1 MNMAFRQ
8 AIRALMIVG
17 SILPASAL
25 GQDFLFQ
32 GWYWDYPK
40 TAQGAVWADTLRLK
54 APELAQAGFT
64 HIWLPPLSRASG
76 GALSNGYDPQD
87 LFDLGEFG
95 QGPTGFGSRAALDAL
110 VAELNNLGLA
120 AAADVVY
127 NHRNGGRAEDN
138 PAVAGWVRNMN
149 FSKIQ
154 NGDQPYPSDRFRL
167 ALPIGGSSGRGAG
180 TYYFKIAS
188 KSEHPNFFD
197 KPYKVYL
204 QTNTVG
210 FQGLPPEVESEPNG
224 GGGCG
229 EPPDS
234 IHLGVDM
241 LANIDALGCRIDEF
255 ALALGADDFDPAG
268 DTIFIYLNNRSVNGL
283 GDYSDH
289 TVAEL
294 YYTGVPGN
302 IESSIAYQTYTDFQN
317 LPSGQGAMNYL
328 DFKPN
333 GNPTQLAGDWDAMYF
348 FYDYDQNVQST
359 RDVLFDWSRWL
370 WEDAGMRGF
379 RMDAVKHF
387 PPDFVGDLLDFMHD
401 QNIDPGLVVGE
412 FFDGNPFLLKQWID
426 NVLANMDA
434 DTKAAISPRV
444 FDFSLR
450 FALEAASDQFG
461 YDVRNVFNA
470 GLVDAQGASGF
481 NVVTFVN
488 NHDFRDPGQ
497 PVETDPI
504 LAYAYILTNNQAGLP
519 CVFYDDYY
527 HKGLQYPI
535 DRLIEA
541 HKNYIFGATA
551 RDYLSRFGAPYAQN
565 FTSGYDHTT
574 LFYQLSGAPTGRDVL
589 AAINYAGEPLQMAH
603 GVNVASMNLA
613 PGDTLT
619 DVLGNSGALYA
630 VVNPN
635 GEVDISLP
643 PRSYS
648 VWVQGALL
656 EEFVVS
662 VQEGWNLVGLPAQ
675 VSDPSVSALF
685 PTHIPG
691 TLFWFDN
698 TYVQQTALDTGKG
711 YWLRFPAAASQAIAG
726 QALQSCE
733 IALNAGWNL
742 ISGPSCDAPLAGVLD
757 PGNIIVPNTL
767 FGFNGAYFSAAVL
780 EAGKGYWIKASA
792 PGTITVPC
800 AAGQGKVSPG
810 NIFASPALP
819 GFSVLEIRDAKGAG
833 QTLYIGSNP
842 PAAAG
847 RSSFELPPLP
857 PAGIFDARFGDHT
870 RLSSAGEAEIL
881 LQADHYPLNLRFR
894 RGKGSEAVKY
904 LLKEMADGQELA
916 EHALNDGATVQI
928 RDPRVKRLKLS
939 KAEQQLPETFALA
952 QNYPN
957 PFNPETAIRY
967 QLPAPGAVELA
978 VYGLL
983 GQKVAVLVSEIQPAG
998 FYRVTW
1004 NGRDARGQKAASG
1017 VYIYRL
1023 SVQALSPGAPASAAS
1038 NPLKPAFV
1046 QARKMLLL
1054 Q

>member
-1 MNMAFRQ
+1 MNRAFRQ
-8 AIRALMIVG
+8 VIQALIIVG
-17 SILPASAL
+17 AIFPAIAPA
-25 GQDFLFQ
+25 QDFLFQ
-32 GWYWDYPK
+32 GWHWEYPK
-40 TAQGAVWADTLRLK
+40 TVQGAVWADTLRLK

-64 HIWLPPLSRASG
+64 HIWLPPLSRASS
-76 GALSNGYDPQD
+76 GAFSNGYDPQD

-95 QGPTGFGSRAALDAL
+95 QGPTAFGTRAAVDAL

-120 AAADVVY
+120 AVADVVY

-138 PAVAGWVRNMN
+138 PAVAGWIRNMN

-167 ALPIGGSSGRGAG
+167 VLPVGGSSGRGAG

-241 LANIDALGCRIDEF
+241 LAHIDALGCRVDEF
-255 ALALGADDFDPAG
+255 ALALGADDFNPAG
-268 DTIFIYLNNRSVNGL
+268 DSIFIYLNNRNVNGL

-289 TVAEL
+289 TVVEL
-294 YYTGVPGN
+294 YYSGVPGN
-302 IESSIAYQTYTDFQN
+302 IESSIAYQTYTNFQN

-328 DFKPN
+328 NFKPN

-348 FYDYDQNVQST
+348 FYDYDQTVPST
-359 RDVLFDWSRWL
+359 REVLFDWSRWL
-370 WEDAGMRGF
+370 WEEVGIRGF

-387 PPDFVGDLLDFMHD
+387 PPDFVGDLLDFLHD
-401 QNIDPGLVVGE
+401 QGIAPGLVVGE
-412 FFDGNPFLLKQWID
+412 FFDGNPFWLKQWVD
-426 NVLANMDA
+426 NVLANMDP
-434 DTKAAISPRV
+434 DTKMAISPRV

-450 FALEAASDQFG
+450 FALKAACDQFG

-470 GLVDAQGASGF
+470 GMVDAQGASGF
-481 NVVTFVN
+481 QVVTFVN

-497 PVETDPI
+497 PVEVDPL

-519 CVFYDDYY
+519 CVYYDDYY
-527 HKGLQYPI
+527 NKGLQNPI
-535 DRLIEA
+535 NHLIEI
-541 HKNYIFGATA
+541 HKNYIFGATQ
-551 RDYLSRFGAPYAQN
+551 RDYLSRFGTPYVQN

-589 AAINYAGEPLQMAH
+589 VAINYAGEPLQMAH

-619 DVLGNSGALYA
+619 DLLGHSGALYA
-630 VVNPN
+630 VVNAS
-635 GEVDISLP
+635 GEVNISLP

-656 EEFVVS
+656 QPFVLN
-662 VQEGWNLVGLPAQ
+662 VQEGWNLIGLPAQ
-675 VSDPSVSALF
+675 VSDPSVGALF

-691 TLFWFDN
+691 TLFWFNN

-711 YWLRFPAAASQAIAG
+711 YWLRFPAAASPAITG
-726 QALQSCE
+726 RALESCE

-742 ISGPSCDAPLAGVLD
+742 ISGPSCDVPLAGMLD

-767 FGFNGAYFSAAVL
+767 FGFNGAYVSAAVL

-792 PGTITVPC
+792 PGIITISC

-810 NIFASPALP
+810 NTPDLSGL
-819 GFSVLEIRDAKGAG
+819 SVLEILDARGAG
-833 QTLYIGSNP
+833 QTLYFASDGQ
-842 PAAAG
+842 AAAG
-847 RSSFELPPLP
+847 GYAFELPPLP
-857 PAGIFDARFGDHT
+857 PAGVFDARFSDHT
-870 RLSSAGEAEIL
+870 RLNSAPEAEIL
-881 LQADHYPLNLRFR
+881 LQAENYPLSLRFC
-894 RGKGSEAVKY
+894 RGEGSEAVDY
-904 LLKEMADGQELA
+904 LLKEMAGGQAVA
-916 EHALNDGATVQI
+916 EHALNDGAALQI
-928 RDPRVKRLKLS
+928 RDPRVKRLAIRKMPNP
-939 KAEQQLPETFALA
+939 LPETFALA
-952 QNYPN
+952 QNSPN
-957 PFNPETAIRY
+957 PFNPETAIHY
-967 QLPAPGAVELA
+967 QLPASGEVELA
-978 VYGLL
+978 VYDLL
-983 GQKVAVLVSEIQPAG
+983 GQKIKTLVSEIQPAG

-1004 NGRDARGQKAASG
+1004 NGRDAAGRKVASG
-1017 VYIYRL
+1017 LYIYRL
-1023 SVQALSPGAPASAAS
+1023 SVQALSPGAPGSAAS
-1038 NPLKPAFV
+1038 KPGKAVFV
-1046 QARKMLLL
+1046 QARKMFLL